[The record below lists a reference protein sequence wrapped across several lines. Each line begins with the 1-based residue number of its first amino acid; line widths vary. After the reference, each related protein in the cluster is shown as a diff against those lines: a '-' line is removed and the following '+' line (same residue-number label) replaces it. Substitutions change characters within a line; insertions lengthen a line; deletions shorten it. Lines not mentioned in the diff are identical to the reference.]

1 MQHSLPHH
9 QRYWSKSHFCR
20 TPRLQTTRKLDTAI
34 SLLTGR
40 RRAGTREAAGPA
52 EGRSAAE
59 PQAPTS
65 GAHPRAAAPTPSA
78 PLLFSLGVP
87 LRAHR
92 VRRPLPGSG
101 GAAPGVR
108 CRPGGSAPQ
117 RPPRCAPPAPRSPLP
132 GGSKLWDA
140 LQRGGGSG
148 AAAAERRRLR
158 GAARSSRSPAA
169 TRRAGCGLRAAS
181 SSSSS
186 SLSSPSPRRLSVHLQ
201 AARLRSS
208 PRDCSHCVS
217 ALPATRREPCGA
229 TRPAGRFGAAP
240 GLRAAPGVGTPRVPN
255 PSPVSRPRGG
265 CLRLPVGI
273 APVLSISSA
282 VRGYKYL
289 SGILIAASAERLVRV
304 TQSSTNGPTRSRWE
318 LPAGC
323 PGSQGGARLLQSW
336 ELR

>member
-1 MQHSLPHH
+1 M
-9 QRYWSKSHFCR
+9 
-20 TPRLQTTRKLDTAI
+20 DTAI

-65 GAHPRAAAPTPSA
+65 GAHPRAAAQTPSA
-78 PLLFSLGVP
+78 PLLSSP
-87 LRAHR
+87 L
-92 VRRPLPGSG
+92 SG
-101 GAAPGVR
+101 CRSALTEFGGRYREAAAPPRGFGAAPGVR
-108 CRPGGSAPQ
+108 PRSARPAAHHLPQGHPSPGGANFGT
-117 RPPRCAPPAPRSPLP
+117 RC
-132 GGSKLWDA
+132 
-140 LQRGGGSG
+140 SG

-217 ALPATRREPCGA
+217 ALLATRREPCGA
-229 TRPAGRFGAAP
+229 ARPAGRFGAAP

-255 PSPVSRPRGG
+255 PSPASRPRGG

>member
-1 MQHSLPHH
+1 M
-9 QRYWSKSHFCR
+9 
-20 TPRLQTTRKLDTAI
+20 
-34 SLLTGR
+34 
-40 RRAGTREAAGPA
+40 
-52 EGRSAAE
+52 
-59 PQAPTS
+59 
-65 GAHPRAAAPTPSA
+65 
-78 PLLFSLGVP
+78 P

-169 TRRAGCGLRAAS
+169 TRRAGCAPLPPLPPPPSLPLPPDDFQFTCRQPGSAALPGTAVTAS
-181 SSSSS
+181 A
-186 SLSSPSPRRLSVHLQ
+186 PSPPRGGSRAG
-201 AARLRSS
+201 AA
-208 PRDCSHCVS
+208 
-217 ALPATRREPCGA
+217 
-229 TRPAGRFGAAP
+229 RPAGRFGAAP

-255 PSPVSRPRGG
+255 PSPASRPRGG